1 MNLYLQQPRLWDLIC
16 RCVYEREKG
25 KRERGRVRGKREK
38 ERVY

>member
-16 RCVYEREKG
+16 RCVYEREKERRG
-25 KRERGRVRGKREK
+25 KGRGKREK